1 MLRLSLAV
9 LAAFAVQVVGAL
21 SFGVSSNAMAQTRG
35 QGEESFNRQ
44 INPTASTDKETARS
58 AYLAATP
65 QDSLKKMS
73 TLEKLDAMEQIRFIT
88 LRYSRCITQKDW
100 QCLKDDVFAPDF
112 YYGDGSN
119 RVHGWEGFIDVM
131 KRSGCYDRVFC
142 RVIVSGQEIEFATPT
157 LARGITT
164 ADFIYAWMDRDAKY
178 PRTGKEVVGPGEESE
193 TPTYYYQTYEKV
205 DGKWRL
211 RTNDHVSFDMRR
223 TFKDHETYKQS
234 AFVGADGSLPST
246 H

>member
-1 MLRLSLAV
+1 MSRSTLAA
-9 LAAFAVQVVGAL
+9 LAAFSLQMGTLSIGLSGGA
-21 SFGVSSNAMAQTRG
+21 AAQSRG
-35 QGEESFNRQ
+35 QAEESFNRQ
-44 INPTASTDKETARS
+44 VNQTAPPDKETART

-73 TLEKLDAMEQIRFIT
+73 AVDKLEAMEQIRLVP

-100 QCLKDDVFAPDF
+100 QCLKNDVFAPDF
-112 YYGDGSN
+112 YYGDGPN
-119 RVHGWEGFIDVM
+119 RVRGWEGFIDVM

-142 RVIVSGQEIEFATPT
+142 RVIVSGQEIEFASPT

-164 ADFIYAWMDRDAKY
+164 ADFIYAWMGGNY
-178 PRTGKEVVGPGEESE
+178 PVTGKEVVGPGEESE
-193 TPTYYYQTYEKV
+193 TPTYYYQTYVKV

-223 TFKDHETYKQS
+223 TFNAHVKYKEG
-234 AFVGADGSLPST
+234 AFVGADGSLPPT

>member
-1 MLRLSLAV
+1 MSRTH
-9 LAAFAVQVVGAL
+9 LAAVAVFTFQIGFLTSGLIEGA
-21 SFGVSSNAMAQTRG
+21 AAQSRG
-35 QGEESFNRQ
+35 QAEDSFNRQ
-44 INPTASTDKETARS
+44 INQTAAPDKETART
-58 AYLAATP
+58 AYLAAAP

-73 TLEKLDAMEQIRFIT
+73 ALNKLEDMEQIRLLP

-100 QCLKDDVFAPDF
+100 QCLKDDVFAADF
-112 YYGDGSN
+112 YYGDGAN

-142 RVIVSGQEIEFATPT
+142 RVIVSGQEIEFASPT

-164 ADFIYAWMDRDAKY
+164 ADFIYAWMDLNAKF
-178 PRTGKEVVGPGEESE
+178 PVTGKEVVGPGEETE
-193 TPTYYYQTYEKV
+193 TPTYYYQTYVKV

-223 TFKDHETYKQS
+223 TFNSHVKYKES
-234 AFVGADGSLPST
+234 AFVGADGSLPPT